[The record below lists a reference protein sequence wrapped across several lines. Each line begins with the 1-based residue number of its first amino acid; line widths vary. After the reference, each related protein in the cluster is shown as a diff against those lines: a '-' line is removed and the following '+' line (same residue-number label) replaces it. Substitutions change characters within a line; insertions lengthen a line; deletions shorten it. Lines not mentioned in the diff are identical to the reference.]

1 MAFAVI
7 TRLELGEGFA
17 PAGLDAKAIIDTLD
31 LMVGVQLLSNLL
43 NNLRMGTELCVE
55 GDHAKMIGLAA
66 KLYSHY
72 VYWQVPVEK
81 Y

>member
-1 MAFAVI
+1 MAFVVI

-31 LMVGVQLLSNLL
+31 LMVGVQLLSG
-43 NNLRMGTELCVE
+43 MGTELFVE
-55 GDHAKMIGLAA
+55 ADHAKMIGLAA